1 MPLGGTTDHRTT
13 GEKSTAARSHQV
25 PGTGAIGRGGPLP
38 AVVDVLFVLLALGVP
53 FGLGMRI
60 ANQDGDLGRH
70 LRVGE
75 EILRRGGLFYEDPF
89 SYTMAGQPFV
99 PFEWLSEVLFALA
112 FRLGGMPAMAVL
124 TGLVIALTYALV
136 VLFLRR
142 QGMDPLLALLVGVL
156 AALVGSIHWLARPHI
171 FTALGAVLTLML
183 LERGTRGRGLL
194 LYVPLFA
201 AWANLHGGFL
211 YGLILIGV
219 YLAGDL
225 AEMVLGGN
233 EPAWR
238 RLAVAHAGALGAAL
252 VGSLLNPVG
261 PALFSHVTGYLG
273 QRYLLQQTIE
283 YRSPNFHLPQAQL
296 FLLAVLL
303 LVALVAT
310 AGRRPSFPR
319 LLLLL
324 VNLAFA
330 LYSARNIPLFAV
342 TALPAIALA
351 ADPFWRG
358 LRPLGRFRQ
367 AVAQGE
373 RFSTT
378 GAWALAASIGLVLL
392 ALASGRVAGRDLLP
406 TGFDASRFPVEAV
419 QRARAAGL
427 QGRIFNE
434 FGWGGYLLYAWPEQ
448 RVFMDGQTDFY
459 GEDLARAY
467 VQVTELRPGWRDV
480 LQAWDVSL
488 AVLPTGSP
496 LAHELARE
504 PGWQVWYRDDTAAI
518 LRYESKDGT

>member
-1 MPLGGTTDHRTT
+1 MRN
-13 GEKSTAARSHQV
+13 
-25 PGTGAIGRGGPLP
+25 PLP
-38 AVVDVLFVLLALGVP
+38 SVVDVLFVLLALVVP
-53 FGLGMRI
+53 LGLGVRI

-99 PFEWLSEVLFALA
+99 PYEWLSEVLFALA
-112 FRLGGMPAMAVL
+112 FRLGGLPATAVL
-124 TGLVIALTYALV
+124 SGLVIALTYALV

-156 AALVGSIHWLARPHI
+156 AALVGSIHWLARPHL
-171 FTALGAVLTLML
+171 FTALGAVLTLLL
-183 LERGTRGRGLL
+183 LERGAHGRPGRALL

-201 AWANLHGGFL
+201 VWANLHGGFL

-219 YLAGDL
+219 YLAGAVAEL
-225 AEMVLGGN
+225 ALGGN
-233 EPAWR
+233 EAAWR
-238 RLAVAHAGALGAAL
+238 RRAAEYAGALGAAL
-252 VGSLLNPVG
+252 VGTLLNPVG

-273 QRYLLQQTIE
+273 KRYLLQQTIE
-283 YRSPNFHLPQAQL
+283 YRSPDFHQPQAQI

-303 LVALVAT
+303 LVGLVAVS
-310 AGRRPSFPR
+310 AQRPTFPR

-342 TALPAIALA
+342 TALPSIALA
-351 ADPFWRG
+351 ADPGWKR
-358 LRPLGRFRQ
+358 LRSLARFRR
-367 AVAQGE
+367 AVAAGE
-373 RFSTT
+373 RVSST
-378 GAWALAASIGLVLL
+378 GAWSLAAAVGLALL
-392 ALASGRVAGRDLLP
+392 ALAHGRVAGRDLLP
-406 TGFDASRFPVEAV
+406 TDFDATRFPVEAV
-419 QRARAAGL
+419 QRARAADL

-448 RVFMDGQTDFY
+448 RVFIDGQTDFY

-467 VQVTELRPGWRDV
+467 VQVTELRPGWREV
-480 LQAWDVSL
+480 LRAWDVSL
-488 AVLPTGSP
+488 ALLPSGSP
-496 LAHELARE
+496 LAQELARE
-504 PGWQVWYRDDTAAI
+504 PGWQVWYRDGTATI
-518 LRYESKDGT
+518 LRREPTGGP